1 MQIIN
6 LDLPKRLLFG
16 NNCLDEFI
24 IDFCELPFR
33 KVMVIADPHVKSA
46 LEKLFEGFHE
56 AGIFYVLDMEI
67 SKEPTVDDFNRLLS
81 VAEKNFVDA
90 VIGVGGGSVLDIA
103 KLVAALCCTG
113 AAVEQVFGKGKV
125 EKRKLFLACLPTT
138 AGTGSEVSPN
148 AILLDSQDNLKK
160 AVISPHLVPDVT
172 CIDPVL
178 THSVP
183 PTVTAFTGIDAFT
196 HCVEAFANS
205 NAHPVIDMYALEG
218 IRLLFENLP
227 KAFANG
233 EDTEAR
239 EKIALGSMYG
249 GLCLGPVNT
258 AAVHALAYPLG
269 SEYGL
274 AHGLSNAMLLPHVL
288 EYNLPEG
295 VEKYGAMA
303 VAIGVEDGGSELD
316 KAVKGIAK
324 IKELC
329 RKLEIPEKLTD
340 FDIPF
345 SVVSDLAKS
354 ALQVQRL
361 LVNNPKELL
370 ENDIIKIY
378 SNLF

>member
-6 LDLPKRLLFG
+6 LDLPKKLLFG
-16 NNCLDEFI
+16 INCLDDFI
-24 IDFCELPFR
+24 KDFCGLPFR

-46 LEKLFEGFHE
+46 LNKLCSGLEE
-56 AGIFYVLDMEI
+56 AGIFYVLDTEI
-67 SKEPTVDDFNRLLS
+67 SKEPTVDDFNQLLT
-81 VAEKNFVDA
+81 VAESNFVDA
-90 VIGVGGGSVLDIA
+90 VIGVGGGSVLDVA

-113 AAVEQVFGKGKV
+113 VNVDQVFGKGKV
-125 EKRKLFLACLPTT
+125 GHRKLFLACLPTT

-148 AILLDSQDNLKK
+148 AILLDSEDNLKK
-160 AVISPHLVPDVT
+160 AVISSHLVPDVA

-183 PTVTAFTGIDAFT
+183 PTVTAFTGIDALT
-196 HCVEAFANS
+196 HCIEAFANR
-205 NAHPVIDMYALEG
+205 NAHPVIDMYAFEG

-233 EDTEAR
+233 EDTVAR

-258 AAVHALAYPLG
+258 AAVHALSYPLG

-274 AHGLSNAMLLPHVL
+274 AHGLSNAMLLPYIL

-295 VEKYGAMA
+295 VEKYAAIA
-303 VAIGVEDGGSELD
+303 VAIGVEDKGSELD
-316 KAVKGIAK
+316 KAFKGISK

-329 RKLEIPEKLTD
+329 GKLEIPEKLTD
-340 FDIPF
+340 FDIPAK
-345 SVVSDLAKS
+345 VVPELAKS
-354 ALQVQRL
+354 AFQVQRL
-361 LVNNPKELL
+361 LVNNPRELL

-378 SNLF
+378 SKLF